1 MYSALAFTSIQAP
14 ELFAQMHFADTDVL
28 PTAAER
34 CRRAT
39 EAARAAI
46 LGSTYRGK
54 LAVSFRTADGA
65 LHRLQTCVWAVDGD
79 YLVLQTGLA
88 LPLRA
93 VLRVEFS

>member
-1 MYSALAFTSIQAP
+1 MSPAPTLASIKAP
-14 ELFAQMHFADTDVL
+14 ELFARMRFADADVL

-46 LGSTYRGK
+46 LGNTYRGK
-54 LAVSFRTADGA
+54 LAVAFRTADGA

-79 YLVLQTGLA
+79 YVVLQTGIA

-93 VLRVEFS
+93 VLGIEFC